1 MDFLKNFAICIAL
14 ILWAGG
20 LIGGLVLAITAKS
33 VAMVAATVVLG
44 AFSFPTVKKL
54 VTKNE

>member
-1 MDFLKNFAICIAL
+1 MEILKKLATIIAVV
-14 ILWAGG
+14 LWAGG
-20 LIGGLVLAITAKS
+20 LIGGLILSIAAKS
-33 VAMVAATVVLG
+33 VAMVAAIVVLG

>member
-1 MDFLKNFAICIAL
+1 MDFLKKFAICIAV

-20 LIGGLVLAITAKS
+20 LIGGLVLSITAKS